1 MSEMGEDEIRAF
13 LLEGTRTG
21 KLGSLTP
28 SGHPHVIPIW
38 FVMDGEDIVFN
49 TGKDTVKGKHILRD
63 GRVSLCVDD
72 ERPPFSFVHIRGQA
86 AGVEDAPDLEQ
97 WATRI
102 AARYVGEER
111 AAEYGRRNAVP
122 GELVVRL
129 TPERVIAVRDLAD

>member
-28 SGHPHVIPIW
+28 SGH
-38 FVMDGEDIVFN
+38 
-49 TGKDTVKGKHILRD
+49 
-63 GRVSLCVDD
+63 
-72 ERPPFSFVHIRGQA
+72 
-86 AGVEDAPDLEQ
+86 
-97 WATRI
+97 RI
-102 AARYVGEER
+102 AARYVSEER

-122 GELVVRL
+122 GELVLRL